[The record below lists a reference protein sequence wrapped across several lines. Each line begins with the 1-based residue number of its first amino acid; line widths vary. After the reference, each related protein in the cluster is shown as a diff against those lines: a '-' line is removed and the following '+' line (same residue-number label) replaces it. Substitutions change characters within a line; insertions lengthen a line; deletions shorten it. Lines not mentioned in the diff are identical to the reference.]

1 MSDAPTEYGTK
12 LGDLQRRFLQE
23 WVRIGFVAACDAVG
37 ICRETPA
44 KWTEADPAFASE
56 RERVEQ
62 AIADGHEATLDRIA
76 AGIEPGSAVQLK
88 AIELRLRALRPHRY
102 RDSAQ
107 RVELTGA
114 NGGAVRVEDGNASR
128 ALEFLARYAA
138 TRRVDASAASG
149 ALPPPPDDADAS
161 VGIVEA
167 PA

>member
-1 MSDAPTEYGTK
+1 MKDAPTVFGAE
-12 LGDLQRRFLQE
+12 LGDLQRRFLRA
-23 WVRIGFVAACDAVG
+23 WIRVGFIAACDAVG
-37 ICRETPA
+37 IEPELPSQ
-44 KWTEADPAFASE
+44 WTAADPAFASE

-76 AGIEPGSAVQLK
+76 AGMEPGSAVQLK

-114 NGGAVRVEDGNASR
+114 NGGAVRVEDGSASR

-149 ALPPPPDDADAS
+149 ALPPPPDDADATG
-161 VGIVEA
+161 GIVEA